1 MSNKSNKGEEN
12 KPVKVNKWDGS
23 AVKNALDDAVTDV
36 LTKKYSYEVNYS
48 LIDGRLLLCGI
59 AVGVAMFA
67 LLWDWLYPFP
77 ISRPV
82 LIICVST
89 YFTFMGLL
97 SLYTTYRERGIFF
110 VAIQKD
116 PIGFVPDNL
125 WEASSMLKKYDDKY
139 NLTLSVTNGKT
150 GHVRSGTLVR
160 SVANFIDENGYILND
175 LVEPEVTKLHASLVS
190 DKKDK

>member
-1 MSNKSNKGEEN
+1 MSSKSSKNEDN

-36 LTKKYSYEVNYS
+36 LIKKYNYEVNYS
-48 LIDGRLLLCGI
+48 LIDGRLLLCGV

-77 ISRPV
+77 QSRPV

-97 SLYTTYRERGIFF
+97 SLYTSYREKGIFV
-110 VAIQKD
+110 VAVQKD
-116 PIGFVPDNL
+116 PAGFVPDNI
-125 WEASSMLKKYDDKY
+125 WEASSALKKYDDKY
-139 NLTLSVTNGKT
+139 NLTISVKDGKT
-150 GHVRSGTLVR
+150 GNLRIGSVVR
-160 SVANFIDENGYILND
+160 SVANFIDDNGLILHD
-175 LVEPEVTKLHASLVS
+175 LVEPEVTKLHSSLLS
-190 DKKDK
+190 EKKEK